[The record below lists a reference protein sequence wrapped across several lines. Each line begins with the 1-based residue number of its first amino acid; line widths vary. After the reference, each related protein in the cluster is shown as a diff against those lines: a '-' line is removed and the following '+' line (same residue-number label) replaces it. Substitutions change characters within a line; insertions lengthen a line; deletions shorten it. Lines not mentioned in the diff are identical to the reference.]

1 VLGATRLGVVL
12 CLVIATA
19 AGFWRLPSALD
30 HLGDKARA
38 NSSLHYD
45 DREFAA
51 GNGVVVDQVALY
63 EARGLI
69 PPHESYRIVTGPN
82 LTSKTDLT
90 ERFIESYAVYFLMPR
105 RPSNSAR
112 WVICYGC
119 DRSAW
124 GDRFE
129 LLWQDEFG
137 IAVGRLG
144 S

>member
-1 VLGATRLGVVL
+1 VFGATRLGVVL
-12 CLVIATA
+12 CIVTA
-19 AGFWRLPSALD
+19 AAAGLVRLPAALD
-30 HLGDKARA
+30 RFGDRAHA

-51 GNGVVVDQVALY
+51 GNGVVVDQAALY

-69 PPHESYRIVTGPN
+69 PPHESYWIVSGPN
-82 LTSKTDLT
+82 LTSKTELT

-119 DRSAW
+119 DRSAL
-124 GDRFE
+124 GARFE
-129 LLWQDEFG
+129 VLWQDDFG
-137 IAVGRLG
+137 IAVGRLR